1 MKKKFSRP
9 LNIFW
14 KELYGTQKRLT
25 PYLSDEQNFR
35 ILRSNLLTAP
45 FTDDDNAESR
55 ELQLS
60 GLELWWQDATGDLL
74 HIFFLQSTLRDFL
87 QETRL
92 SDLDGLR
99 QYLYESGMEKE
110 VVYFATKTR
119 TNCVIY
125 NYGLSLPYETDGYA
139 FSLGLF
145 DDNSIELYF
154 AHGHQNGRLSDKF
167 YNDLNKQKD
176 DRSVAL
182 ARYFRL
188 AINTIAYMKC
198 FPECVF
204 DGVPKIVKDS
214 KEVKATRSINVSLS
228 EAIIESNKSGK
239 SKQPH
244 FRRGYFKT
252 LESDFYTQKRG
263 QVIFVSETMVK
274 GRAKTVS
281 ACLAFKNL
289 KARQASKVKKQ
300 RNSLPLSASQA
311 NVSAPLCVR
320 CALCGYPL
328 AFAGLDKL

>member
-9 LNIFW
+9 LSIFW
-14 KELYGTQKRLT
+14 KDFYRTQKRLT
-25 PYLSDEQNFR
+25 PHLSDEQIFK

-45 FTDDDNAESR
+45 FTDEDNAESR

-60 GLELWWQDATGDLL
+60 GLELWWQAATGDLL
-74 HIFFLQSTLRDFL
+74 HIFFLQSRLRDFL

-99 QYLYESGMEKE
+99 QYHYESGTEKE
-110 VVYFATKTR
+110 VVYFTTKTR

-125 NYGLSLPYETDGYA
+125 NYGLALPYETDGYA

-145 DDNSIELYF
+145 EDNSIELYF

-167 YNDLNKQKD
+167 YNDLNKRKD
-176 DRSVAL
+176 EHSVAMS
-182 ARYFRL
+182 RYFRL

-214 KEVKATRSINVSLS
+214 KEVKANRSINVSLS
-228 EAIIESNKSGK
+228 KAIIESNKSGK

-244 FRRGYFKT
+244 FRRGYFKA
-252 LESDFYTQKRG
+252 LKSDFYTQKRG

-281 ACLAFKNL
+281 TSTGIQEFES
-289 KARQASKVKKQ
+289 KAGVESEEIEE
-300 RNSLPLSASQA
+300 
-311 NVSAPLCVR
+311 
-320 CALCGYPL
+320 
-328 AFAGLDKL
+328 